1 MSENFVE
8 MELREI
14 QIVEDMS
21 RTQVIVLGEKEGRR
35 AFPIFIGLTEAVV
48 MDLAVRGEHAPR
60 PLTHDLVLN
69 VITGLGASLERVLVT
84 KLENDTFYGALELRL
99 SDGTTERIDSR
110 ASDAIILATKVQAGI
125 FVEEQVLDIAEG
137 ILELEEENPDDDD
150 IDGDLFSDPD
160 GELPF

>member
-1 MSENFVE
+1 MSENFIE

-48 MDLAVRGEHAPR
+48 MDLAARGEHAPR

-69 VITGLGASLERVLVT
+69 VITGLGATLERVLVT